1 MMRRWLLCCLVVVC
15 GSSQAVA
22 ATLPAQQ
29 QALLGASC
37 PVSEAATFQKTP
49 LQALV
54 NEANR
59 LADTQDFLAA
69 LCRYQVVVARQPDQP
84 TLVNNWGVL
93 VFNHAMTLQ
102 QQHHYE
108 ESRQWL
114 TFAQQLQP
122 NHAEP
127 KAAMAASY
135 FYEALWLRNQPPTEA
150 TDALVIE
157 RLLQAKALNPNLPNV
172 QRALGMTYLQQ
183 GVERSHAGDWPES
196 VALLSKARAEL
207 PDHPDIPQVLAQ
219 TKLQWAQTLDATDPQ
234 RKQLLEE
241 AQALDVDLAPSV
253 KQLLAG
259 KRIANAT
266 IGTAADSQSLPQKMA
281 SVETILG
288 LSPEASAT
296 LPQRLATAERTTF
309 GKPKEGPL
317 DVRIHRLHQSLLG
330 VGNTMA
336 NSPTQLASPI
346 QTVEGTYLDAI
357 LTTTEGRVIRWSRFP
372 LSVAIDWSSDWVKD
386 GQKQWPA
393 SMPTKDVLQQ
403 TIRNGIQR
411 WVGSTQGFVS
421 VVWTARPAEAD
432 VRIVFD
438 DIYEDRFAKA
448 DMKVLPNFTVP
459 KASNLAKALG
469 LASMFTPGVAS
480 LGPQAGAALLQYQ
493 QVKKFDTV
501 QDESRLVLGKN
512 LLTQEPNALP
522 KLENTVAYEFGQ
534 ILGLKGLSD
543 NPADIR
549 HPSTVEELTP
559 KPLSERDIATL
570 RALYQRPA
578 SIILNLN

>member
-1 MMRRWLLCCLVVVC
+1 MMRRWVFFCLLFVC
-15 GSSQAVA
+15 FGSQAGA
-22 ATLPAQQ
+22 APLPPQQ
-29 QALLGASC
+29 QALLDSSC
-37 PVSEAATFQKTP
+37 PAAEAASYQKTP
-49 LQALV
+49 VQKLV
-54 NEANR
+54 NDANR

-69 LCRYQVVVARQPDQP
+69 LCRYQVVVARQPHQP
-84 TLVNNWGVL
+84 TLLNNWGVL

-102 QQHHYE
+102 QQHRYE

-114 TFAQQLQP
+114 GLAQQLQP
-122 NHAEP
+122 SHAEP
-127 KAAMAASY
+127 KDAVAASY
-135 FYEALWLRNQPPTEA
+135 FDEAMWLRNQPNTEA
-150 TDALVIE
+150 TDALVVH
-157 RLLQAKALNPNLPNV
+157 RLLQAKALNPNLPNLK
-172 QRALGMTYLQQ
+172 RALGMTYLQQ

-196 VALLSKARAEL
+196 VELLSKARIEL
-207 PDHPDIPQVLAQ
+207 PDHPDVPQVLAQ

-234 RKQLLEE
+234 RKMLLEE

-266 IGTAADSQSLPQKMA
+266 LGSASDNQSLPQKMA
-281 SVETILG
+281 AVETILG
-288 LSPEASAT
+288 LSPDASAT
-296 LPQRLATAERTTF
+296 LPQRLAAAERTTF
-309 GKPKEGPL
+309 GKPKDGPL

-346 QTVEGTYLDAI
+346 QTVDGTYLDAI

-372 LSVAIDWSSDWVKD
+372 LSVAVDWPSDWLKD
-386 GQKQWPA
+386 DQKQWPE
-393 SMPTKDVLQQ
+393 SIPTKEALQHA
-403 TIRNGIQR
+403 IRNGIQR
-411 WVGSTQGFVS
+411 WVGGTQGFVS
-421 VVWTARPAEAD
+421 VVWTSRPSEAD
-432 VRIVFD
+432 VRIVFED
-438 DIYEDRFAKA
+438 TYTDRFAQA
-448 DMKVLPNFTVP
+448 DMKVLHNFTVP

-493 QVKKFDTV
+493 QVKKLDTV
-501 QDESRLVLGKN
+501 QNESRLVLGKN
-512 LLTQEPNALP
+512 RLNANTP
-522 KLENTVAYEFGQ
+522 AQLENTVAYEFGQ
-534 ILGLKGLSD
+534 ILGLKGLSED
-543 NPADIR
+543 AADIR
-549 HPSTVEELTP
+549 HPSTIEQLTP